1 MGAKIL
7 AVAGHLERLRDEP
20 PTPPAETLLSVS
32 LAVEDLDARCD
43 DYRVTA
49 ARLAGASDPV
59 RVPRAAAHR
68 PGGSGEGSVAYAC
81 SRALRALL
89 ARDAPAEVCALA
101 DAVFEAPGRPAWA
114 PRDLSFRR
122 VGRVEAGWFD
132 ATRAADVRVVLDD
145 GSVLH
150 ASAAEV
156 CVKRPPLDGL
166 AALLSRA
173 SEGDAW
179 GGAWDCDG
187 YRVAV
192 RAPISGARFC
202 VVGAPASLLSVAG
215 APPRVVVADDD
226 AVVAPARVAPRD
238 EVVAPT
244 RVALP
249 SSPAAPTTK
258 RPSCCVVS

>member
-1 MGAKIL
+1 MGE
-7 AVAGHLERLRDEP
+7 AGPSAPERSKRRG
-20 PTPPAETLLSVS
+20 
-32 LAVEDLDARCD
+32 DLPC
-43 DYRVTA
+43 
-49 ARLAGASDPV
+49 P
-59 RVPRAAAHR
+59 PRAAA
-68 PGGSGEGSVAYAC
+68 PGEG
-81 SRALRALL
+81 
-89 ARDAPAEVCALA
+89 
-101 DAVFEAPGRPAWA
+101 G
-114 PRDLSFRR
+114 
-122 VGRVEAGWFD
+122 
-132 ATRAADVRVVLDD
+132 
-145 GSVLH
+145 
-150 ASAAEV
+150 
-156 CVKRPPLDGL
+156 
-166 AALLSRA
+166 
-173 SEGDAW
+173 AW

-192 RAPISGARFC
+192 RAPVSGARFC

>member
-1 MGAKIL
+1 M
-7 AVAGHLERLRDEP
+7 
-20 PTPPAETLLSVS
+20 
-32 LAVEDLDARCD
+32 
-43 DYRVTA
+43 
-49 ARLAGASDPV
+49 
-59 RVPRAAAHR
+59 
-68 PGGSGEGSVAYAC
+68 
-81 SRALRALL
+81 
-89 ARDAPAEVCALA
+89 
-101 DAVFEAPGRPAWA
+101 
-114 PRDLSFRR
+114 
-122 VGRVEAGWFD
+122 
-132 ATRAADVRVVLDD
+132 RVVLDD
-145 GSVLH
+145 GAVVN
-150 ASAAEV
+150 ASTAEV
-156 CVKRPPLDGL
+156 RVKRPRLDGL

-173 SEGDAW
+173 SEGDVW

-192 RAPISGARFC
+192 RAPVSGARFC

-226 AVVAPARVAPRD
+226 AVVAPARVAPRE